1 MFLLVFSSV
10 CVEAT
15 LYKHLVPIIMNDKD
29 LQELN
34 EDLDEL
40 LLDDDQEENDPYDE
54 DYDILSIYEDMTP
67 LDQEAMN
74 LDCLILDTQ
83 DREEYLLDDLSGIEQ
98 TKYFDPDLYDDN
110 MKAEEQDLVS
120 ELDKLREEQKRLYE
134 ERSLLDKKLEEQNA
148 SKPCRKHRRRHVLPS
163 H

>member
-29 LQELN
+29 LTEL
-34 EDLDEL
+34 ED
-40 LLDDDQEENDPYDE
+40 NPYDE

-98 TKYFDPDLYDDN
+98 TKYLDPDLYDDN
-110 MKAEEQDLVS
+110 MKAEERDLLS

-148 SKPCRKHRRRHVLPS
+148 SKPRRKHRRRHVLPS
-163 H
+163 C